1 MKTNRHSTLLKKA
14 VHLIT
19 YNSSHK
25 LICLLGYLLL
35 CSMNTYAQNYV
46 SGTVK
51 DNNGEPLLGVSIKVK
66 DGNIVSGTVTDFNGH
81 YQVKADPSST
91 IEFSYIG
98 FKTVQFTVGDRK
110 MINVTLGVDD
120 NLLDEVIVVGYGT
133 QKKINLTG
141 SVGVIDSKAFE
152 AIPVSNAV
160 QALQGQ
166 VPGLNIYSNQ
176 GGGLNQ
182 KQSINVRGVGT
193 IGEGSTGSALV
204 LIDGMEGDI
213 YSINPQD
220 IESISVLK
228 DAAASSIYG
237 SRAPF
242 GVILVT
248 TKKGKAGKA
257 QVNYNNSFRVS
268 SPINMP
274 SSLDSYTFSLYYNDA
289 AANSGW
295 GPYNWVS
302 EERINRIKDYM
313 AGKITDSTIPVPN
326 NPSLWADG
334 YSQGNDNI
342 GNFRYVNTY
351 TIANSNGHPAA
362 VPNIMGNKN
371 ITWETNG
378 NFNAGVDFEF
388 FKGRLTGTIEYFYR
402 KTSDMLFAFPLPPSF
417 GYTSYYANVGD
428 MRNQGVEAE
437 LKGTVINTNNFTWDL
452 GLNLTHYKNKITYL
466 PEERKTMVV
475 DGVGGYSS
483 GSYFYGEGEALYTY
497 RLQQYAGVD
506 QETGKALYW
515 KNIKDENGNVIG
527 RETTAEYSTADYY
540 LCGTAL
546 PDIYGGFNTSFSY
559 KGFDLSADF
568 TYQIGGQ
575 VYDGDYA
582 SMMSS
587 PTKSSK
593 GYNFHADL
601 LNAWTP
607 EHHTNIPRLQYGD
620 TYTTSSSDR
629 FLTNASYLSLQNINF
644 GYTLPASISR
654 RANIEKIRVYLSGDN
669 LWIWSKR
676 QGLDPR
682 QSITGSVTNAY
693 YAPMRTISGGVT
705 LTF

>member
-274 SSLDSYTFSLYYNDA
+274 SSLDS
-289 AANSGW
+289 
-295 GPYNWVS
+295 
-302 EERINRIKDYM
+302 
-313 AGKITDSTIPVPN
+313 
-326 NPSLWADG
+326 
-334 YSQGNDNI
+334 
-342 GNFRYVNTY
+342 
-351 TIANSNGHPAA
+351 
-362 VPNIMGNKN
+362 
-371 ITWETNG
+371 
-378 NFNAGVDFEF
+378 
-388 FKGRLTGTIEYFYR
+388 
-402 KTSDMLFAFPLPPSF
+402 
-417 GYTSYYANVGD
+417 
-428 MRNQGVEAE
+428 
-437 LKGTVINTNNFTWDL
+437 
-452 GLNLTHYKNKITYL
+452 
-466 PEERKTMVV
+466 
-475 DGVGGYSS
+475 
-483 GSYFYGEGEALYTY
+483 
-497 RLQQYAGVD
+497 
-506 QETGKALYW
+506 
-515 KNIKDENGNVIG
+515 
-527 RETTAEYSTADYY
+527 
-540 LCGTAL
+540 
-546 PDIYGGFNTSFSY
+546 
-559 KGFDLSADF
+559 
-568 TYQIGGQ
+568 
-575 VYDGDYA
+575 
-582 SMMSS
+582 
-587 PTKSSK
+587 
-593 GYNFHADL
+593 
-601 LNAWTP
+601 
-607 EHHTNIPRLQYGD
+607 
-620 TYTTSSSDR
+620 
-629 FLTNASYLSLQNINF
+629 
-644 GYTLPASISR
+644 
-654 RANIEKIRVYLSGDN
+654 
-669 LWIWSKR
+669 
-676 QGLDPR
+676 
-682 QSITGSVTNAY
+682 
-693 YAPMRTISGGVT
+693 
-705 LTF
+705 